1 MIRKLLRAGDAYIRT
16 MDWKQMAL
24 VKLCL
29 CAMGIILGLSVS
41 KRAKKPV
48 LIGALIVFFATYVPL
63 ISRFLPVFREKM
75 REE

>member
-1 MIRKLLRAGDAYIRT
+1 MIEKLLKAGNAYIRT

-41 KRAKKPV
+41 RRARKPV
-48 LIGALIVFFATYVPL
+48 LIGALLVFLATYVPL
-63 ISRFLPVFREKM
+63 MRRFLPMFRKEL